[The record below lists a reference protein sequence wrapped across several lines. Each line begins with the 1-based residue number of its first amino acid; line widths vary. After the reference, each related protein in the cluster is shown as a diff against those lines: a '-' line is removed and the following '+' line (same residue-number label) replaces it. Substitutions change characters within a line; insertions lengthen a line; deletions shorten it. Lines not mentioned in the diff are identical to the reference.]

1 MIDVTVNEIIDLA
14 AVSGR
19 QLLFADEAGAL
30 LKSIGIPV
38 SPCRVALDEE
48 ETVQAAAAIGY
59 PVVLK
64 VRSPE
69 VVHKSEVGGVCLAL
83 TGEYSVRSAY
93 REMMRKARMVDRQA
107 QVTVQ
112 PMAVPGVEVL
122 IGMTTDAQFGQ
133 VVAFGLGGI
142 FVEVLDDITFR
153 QVPLQEKDALDM
165 LLSIK
170 GSTIL
175 KGYRG
180 SGPVDTNA
188 LTEII
193 LNISKLAEH
202 HPRIREIDLNPVFA
216 YPVGA
221 LVVDARI
228 VIF

>member
-1 MIDVTVNEIIDLA
+1 MTVNEIIDLTVA
-14 AVSGR
+14 SGR

-30 LKSIGIPV
+30 LKSVGIPV

-48 ETVQAAAAIGY
+48 ETVRAAAEIGY

-64 VRSPE
+64 VHSPKI
-69 VVHKSEVGGVCLAL
+69 VHKSEVGGVCLAL
-83 TGEYSVRSAY
+83 RDECSVRSAY
-93 REMMRKARMVDRQA
+93 QEMMKKARVVDRQA

-112 PMAVPGVEVL
+112 PMVAPGVEVL

-153 QVPLQEKDALDM
+153 QVPLREKDAADM
-165 LLSIK
+165 LESIK

-180 SGPVDTNA
+180 CRPVDPNA

-193 LNISKLAEH
+193 LNIAKLAEH
-202 HPRIREIDLNPVFA
+202 YPRIREIDLNPVFA
-216 YPVGA
+216 YPEGA

-228 VIF
+228 GVF